1 MRIPKKSEKI
11 GFSRNQDLEIDYLS
25 RIKGTSERLSTV
37 MAKMMTM
44 LNNQRLLNLMTVGL
58 LVLGTAPTFAQSTA
72 NPSARPDRKLSRVLF
87 KPPSDDEKPEQT
99 AEAGSRH
106 GVQCLQD
113 ATSAALANS
122 PSSQSSLI
130 PLVPTTNF
138 GLTIAERPIL
148 WIYLPEETSAR
159 QVVLSIREEGTT
171 HHSKTFIPITGTSG
185 IISLQPDSDSLPLK
199 IGTNYKLSVVLVCGE
214 KPSPNDP
221 ASDVWVRRVESP
233 EPINQGSALA
243 QAAWYGEQGIWY
255 DALNSLI
262 QARQSQPQNQDLID
276 IWADFLK
283 SGGLNAIA
291 NEPVH
296 F

>member
-1 MRIPKKSEKI
+1 
-11 GFSRNQDLEIDYLS
+11 
-25 RIKGTSERLSTV
+25 

-72 NPSARPDRKLSRVLF
+72 NPSARPERKLSRVLF

-106 GVQCLQD
+106 GVQCLQNV
-113 ATSAALANS
+113 TSAAMANS
-122 PSSQSSLI
+122 PSSQSALI

-171 HHSKTFIPITGTSG
+171 HHSKTFIPITGASG
-185 IISLQPDSDSLPLK
+185 IISLQPNQDSPPLEVGK
-199 IGTNYKLSVVLVCGE
+199 TYKWSVVLVCGE
-214 KPSPNDP
+214 KPGPNDP
-221 ASDVWVRRVESP
+221 ALDVWVRSVPQP
-233 EPINQGSALA
+233 EPSNQGSALE

-255 DALNSLI
+255 DALTSLI
-262 QARQSQPQNQDLID
+262 QARRSQPQNQDLIG
-276 IWADFLK
+276 IWADFLE
-283 SGGLNAIA
+283 SGGLKAIA
-291 NEPVH
+291 TEPLQ

>member
-1 MRIPKKSEKI
+1 
-11 GFSRNQDLEIDYLS
+11 
-25 RIKGTSERLSTV
+25 
-37 MAKMMTM
+37 M
-44 LNNQRLLNLMTVGL
+44 LNNQQLINLMTVGL
-58 LVLGTAPTFAQSTA
+58 LFLSTA
-72 NPSARPDRKLSRVLF
+72 TPSIAQTTANRSARADRTLSRVLF
-87 KPPSDDEKPEQT
+87 RPPQDDKKPEERT
-99 AEAGSRH
+99 AGGGSR
-106 GVQCLQD
+106 QDAYCIQD
-113 ATSAALANS
+113 ATSGNLANS
-122 PSSQSSLI
+122 QASQDSLI
-130 PLVPTTNF
+130 LLVPPNNF
-138 GLTIAERPIL
+138 GLTTAERPKL
-148 WIYLPEETSAR
+148 WIYLPETPAR

-221 ASDVWVRRVESP
+221 AKDVWVRRVESP

-262 QARQSQPQNQDLID
+262 QARQSQPQNQDLIG

-283 SGGLNAIA
+283 SGGLKAIA
-291 NEPVH
+291 L
-296 F
+296 